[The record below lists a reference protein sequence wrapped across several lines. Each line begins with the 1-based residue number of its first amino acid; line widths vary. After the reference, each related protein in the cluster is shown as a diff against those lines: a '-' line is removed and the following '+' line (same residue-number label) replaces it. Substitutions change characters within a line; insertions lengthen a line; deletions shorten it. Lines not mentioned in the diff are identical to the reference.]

1 MAGAFIQQYLQAK
14 KINVPIVFWTPCICL
29 LFALVVCDHVV
40 LLTATA
46 ALTQEHLIKQ
56 VLIDT

>member
-1 MAGAFIQQYLQAK
+1 MF
-14 KINVPIVFWTPCICL
+14 VV
-29 LFALVVCDHVV
+29 LVWDHVV

-46 ALTQEHLIKQ
+46 ALMQEHLIKQ